1 MKFTLNWLKRHLDTT
16 ASLDEIC
23 EKLTAIGL
31 EVESLKDP
39 ASQYAPFKVAY
50 VESAEKH
57 PDADKLRVC
66 MVKTDQGM
74 LQVVC
79 GAHNARAGMKAIFA
93 PEGTYIPGLDVVL
106 KKASI
111 RGVESNGMLVSER
124 EMMLSDEHA
133 GIIDLDGD
141 YEIGTPL
148 AQVFGLD
155 DPVIEIN
162 LTPNRIDCA
171 GVRGI
176 ARDLAA
182 AGLGTLKKIEDSPVK
197 GNFPSPISVSIEDD
211 EGCPLFLGRY
221 IKGVKNGPSPAWLQ
235 ALLKSVGLRPISALV
250 DITNFLSLDHARPLH
265 VFDADKIKGGIVVRQ
280 TKQGEKLDAL
290 NDKSYEI
297 SAGHIGICDDSRLLG
312 LGGIVGGVS
321 TGCTE
326 NTVNVFIEAAY
337 FNPMRIARSGRDL
350 GIDSDARYRFERGID
365 PAFTVAGMELA
376 TKLVL
381 ELCGGEAS
389 NVVQAGSVPDARKLI
404 AYDPAFFQQLM
415 GFTVPLDRQMEIL
428 GALGFETKAQGNQYN
443 VIAPSWRG
451 DIMGKADLVE
461 EIVRIH
467 GFDKIPSVSVRS
479 ENTVSNS
486 AETTLLA
493 KTRQARSAL
502 TAAGLDECVTW
513 SFLSSKRARQFGVN
527 DNATLESLSLKNP
540 ISSELDVMRPS
551 ILPNLIEAAM
561 QNEARGHRNAALCE
575 IGPVFRSV
583 KPEGQAMVAAGVRV
597 GQAGLRSW
605 ADAAAARDVDAF
617 DAKADALAALA
628 ACGAPAANAQV
639 TRSVPDYY
647 HPGRA
652 GALQLGKN
660 VLAYFGEIHPG
671 VLDEMDVKTPVV
683 AFEIFLQNIPEA
695 KKKPGT
701 EKQLLKLEPL
711 QPLTRDF
718 AFIVDAKVSADD
730 VIRTVMGADKKLIV
744 GASVFD
750 VYAGKGV
757 EDGKKSLAV
766 SVTIQPREQSLTDA
780 EIEAIAQKITQDVLE
795 KIGGTLRG

>member
-23 EKLTAIGL
+23 EKLTSIGL
-31 EVESLKDP
+31 EVENLKDP
-39 ASQYAPFKVAY
+39 AAQYAPFKVAY

-66 MVKTDQGM
+66 MVKTDQGT

-79 GAHNARAGMKAIFA
+79 GAHNACAGMKGIFA

-133 GIIDLDGD
+133 GIIEVD
-141 YEIGTPL
+141 ESFEVGTPM
-148 AQVFGLD
+148 ASVFGLD
-155 DPVIEIN
+155 DPIIEIN

-182 AGLGTLKKIEDSPVK
+182 AGLGNLKKIEDSPVK
-197 GNFPSPISVSIEDD
+197 GNFPSPITVSIEDLD
-211 EGCPLFLGRY
+211 GCPLFLGRY

-235 ALLKSVGLRPISALV
+235 NLLKSVGLRPISALV

-265 VFDADKIKGGIVVRQ
+265 VYDADKLKGGIIVRE
-280 TKQGEKLDAL
+280 TKQGETLDAL
-290 NDKSYEI
+290 NDKSYEVTG
-297 SAGHIGICDDSRLLG
+297 GHVGIRDDSGLLG

-326 NTVNVFIEAAY
+326 ATTNVFIEAAY
-337 FNPMRIARSGRDL
+337 FNPMRIARAGREM

-365 PAFTVAGMELA
+365 PAFTITGMELA

-389 NVVQAGSVPDARKLI
+389 NVVQAGNVPDTRKI
-404 AYDPAFFQQLM
+404 ITYDSAYFQQLM
-415 GFTVPLDRQMEIL
+415 GFTIPLDQQISIL
-428 GALGFETKAQGNQYN
+428 GALGFETKAQGNQYD
-443 VIAPSWRG
+443 VIPPSWRG
-451 DIMGKADLVE
+451 DMMGKADLVE
-461 EIVRIH
+461 EIVRIY

-479 ENTVSNS
+479 EHTVSGS
-486 AETTLLA
+486 AETPLLT

-502 TAAGLDECVTW
+502 AANGLDECVTW
-513 SFLSSKRARQFGVN
+513 SFLSSKRAQQFGIN
-527 DNATLESLSLKNP
+527 DNAQLKSLTLRNP

-551 ILPNLIEAAM
+551 ILSNLIEAAM
-561 QNEARGHRNAALCE
+561 QNEARGYRDAALCE
-575 IGPVFRSV
+575 IGPVFNSV
-583 KPEGQAMVAAGVRV
+583 KPDGQAIVAAGVRV
-597 GQAGLRSW
+597 GQAGSRSW
-605 ADAAAARDVDAF
+605 ADASAARDVDAF
-617 DAKADALAALA
+617 DAKSDALAALA
-628 ACGAPAANAQV
+628 ACGAPAENAQV

-660 VLAYFGEIHPG
+660 VLAYFGEIHPAI
-671 VLDEMDVKTPVV
+671 LDEMDVKIPVV
-683 AFEIFLQNIPEA
+683 AFELFLQNIPEP

-701 EKQLLKLEPL
+701 EKPLLKLEPL
-711 QPLTRDF
+711 QPLSRDF
-718 AFIVDAKVSADD
+718 AFIVDAKVSAED
-730 VIRTVMGADKKLIV
+730 VIKAVMSADKKLITS
-744 GASVFD
+744 ASVFD
-750 VYAGKGV
+750 VYVGKGV

-766 SVTIQPREQSLTDA
+766 SVTIQPREQSLTDT
-780 EIEAIAQKITQDVLE
+780 EIEAIAQKITQAVLE
-795 KIGGTLRG
+795 KIGGTLRS